1 MIILS
6 SKALTRMTAALTLV
20 IIVVLAGVGVG
31 LYYSTL
37 PSASTTSATSSAAS
51 SATSSGAGPGPPNS
65 TELTVLAI
73 GGPGSIEPAGAFSS
87 EETLIMANV
96 YQQLVTYNYTDPT
109 TLLPMLATSWTSNPS
124 MTSYTFSLRPGVYY
138 RNSDP
143 YNAADVWFNFNRVLV
158 MNQIGASFFSSILYN
173 STTAFSTG
181 YVIPQGVDKA
191 LAANGYAIS
200 STNATLRQ
208 QQSANDLA
216 AILSHFDPSNSTV
229 QKIMSYPNQAVV
241 VVDDSTVQ
249 FNLVN
254 PYSSFAD
261 AVASTGGGQVD
272 PAFVDANGGV
282 QPNQPNTYVNVHDMS
297 TGPYYI
303 KNYVQGEFLTLQEN
317 PNYWASK
324 LSSSQQNVML
334 TVPHIP
340 VIIIQYSTQASQ
352 IVQGI
357 QNNVGALIAGPPIP
371 ALAPT
376 YLPTLQNQPGVEVVS
391 ESNAP
396 TYSFPVTA
404 MNTQKYPTNMTNFRL
419 ALVHAINYS
428 EILSSVAEGY
438 GQEMVGPISPGLPYY
453 NPANLPPY
461 SFDDA
466 LSVQLLTQAGF
477 KVSLPNG
484 TTVNPSGKTIPAIN
498 IIYWNADPVEV
509 KVTQEMQ
516 TMFAQIGVTLT
527 LDGETTSA
535 GLAAVSNP
543 ATSPGYPNLYIWF
556 WYPSYFD
563 PVYQDLVV
571 QTNSAFSGVFGNTA
585 AFSAVDNLT
594 TNLPFETD
602 KAAVLQNVKQVY
614 QIVYD
619 QAPYIWLYATTPYW
633 VQRTYLSGVFY
644 NPALEGFFF
653 PTMYYNTG

>member
-1 MIILS
+1 
-6 SKALTRMTAALTLV
+6 MTAA
-20 IIVVLAGVGVG
+20 IIVVIIIVVAGVGVG
-31 LYYSTL
+31 YYYSTL
-37 PSASTTSATSSAAS
+37 PTSTSTMSSTSSSAA
-51 SATSSGAGPGPPNS
+51 TGVGPANS

-73 GGPGSIEPAGAFSS
+73 GGPTSIEPAGAFSS
-87 EETLIMANV
+87 EDTLVMANV
-96 YQQLVTYNYTDPT
+96 YQQLLTYNYTDPT

-124 MTSYTFSLRPGVYY
+124 MTSFTFNLRSGVYF
-138 RNSDP
+138 RN
-143 YNAADVWFNFNRVLV
+143 ADSFDASTVWFNFNRVLV

-173 STTAFSTG
+173 ATAAFSYG
-181 YVIPQGVDKA
+181 YVLPQGVDNA
-191 LAANGYAIS
+191 LAANGYVLS
-200 STNATLRQ
+200 TTNATLRQ
-208 QQSANDLA
+208 QQGANDLA
-216 AILSHFDPSNSTV
+216 AILSHFDPSNSTQ

-241 VVDDSTVQ
+241 VLNSSTVQ

-254 PYSSFAD
+254 AYSNFPF
-261 AVASTGGGQVD
+261 AVASTGGGQID
-272 PAFVDANGGV
+272 PGFVDANGGV
-282 QPNQPNTYVNVHDMS
+282 QPNSGNSYVNFHDMS

-303 KNYVQGEFLTLQEN
+303 QNYVQAEYLTLDAN
-317 PNYWASK
+317 PNYWAAK
-324 LSSSQQNVML
+324 LPSSDQNVML

-340 VIIIQYSTQASQ
+340 VVIIQYAAQATNV
-352 IVQGI
+352 VQGI
-357 QNNVGALIAGPPIP
+357 ENNIGALIAGPPIP

-376 YLPTLQNQPGVEVVS
+376 YLPSLENRPGIQIVS
-391 ESNAP
+391 LPNAP

-404 MNTQKYPTNMTNFRL
+404 MNTQKYPTNVTNFRL
-419 ALVHAINYS
+419 ALVHALNYS
-428 EILSSVAEGY
+428 EIISSVAQGY
-438 GQEMVGPISPGLPYY
+438 GQQMVGPISPGLPYY

-477 KVSLPNG
+477 KVNLPNG
-484 TTVNPSGKTIPAIN
+484 TTVNPTGNTIPPIN

-509 KVTQEMQ
+509 KVTEEMQ

-527 LDGETTSA
+527 LDGESSSA

-543 ATSPGYPNLYIWF
+543 PTSPGYPTLYIWF

-571 QTNSAFSGVFGNTA
+571 QTNSAFSGVFGNPA
-585 AFSAVDNLT
+585 AFSGVDSLT
-594 TNLPFETD
+594 TNLPFETN
-602 KAAVLQNVKQVY
+602 KAAVLQAVTQVY
-614 QIVYD
+614 QITYN

-653 PTMYYNTG
+653 PTMYYNTTG